1 MAENNKLLVSI
12 LIISETASKDPS
24 TDKCVPALK
33 DTIAKLDKKSQ
44 WEIGNVRIV
53 PDDVLAIQRAVMQD
67 VGARMN
73 LIVTSGGTGF
83 ATKDVTPEVRSRSA
97 IQWTAK
103 HTRHFRYTISSKTL
117 HGVSYEVE
125 DELNAKC

>member
-24 TDKCVPALK
+24 TDKCVPALR

-53 PDDVLAIQRAVMQD
+53 PDDVLAIQRAIMQN

-97 IQWTAK
+97 SNAADRQTYTSIFDIVFRVT
-103 HTRHFRYTISSKTL
+103 HFMECLMRRKM
-117 HGVSYEVE
+117 
-125 DELNAKC
+125 D